1 MKVLLAPSNVA
12 DQSTS
17 AAVGLAALG
26 HDVQIWNYG
35 PSPNGF
41 RVDRQFDPGTAADY
55 FSVLTAALKEEFD
68 VFHLHT
74 TRSLMPARD
83 GMPQMWDLPLL
94 RALGKRIVF
103 SFHGSDIRKK
113 SHHVKDDRWSFYR
126 FADIPCDEEK
136 IDARLALIRTYAH
149 AMTVS
154 SVLDQ
159 VYVPEAT
166 YLPKSLDLAAY
177 EATPMPGRPRPV
189 VLHATRRRATKGTD
203 IIEAELQ
210 ELQNQY
216 DIEVRIIEGAS
227 HDELL
232 RQIAQADIVVEKLL
246 GGDAGVLSL
255 EAMAMGRV
263 AVARIRDEV
272 RARHPS
278 MPVVSADPET
288 FRSVMTS
295 LLANAQLRSEL
306 GAAGRR
312 YVETEHAA
320 PVTGKLLEKLYSSP
334 APRAVRPHPDWASD
348 PSPRRLE
355 AAYARIA
362 KLEEAIA
369 RLQQRRGKYVRE
381 TTSQ

>member
-1 MKVLLAPSNVA
+1 MKILLAPSNVA

-26 HDVQIWNYG
+26 HEAQIWNYG
-35 PSPNGF
+35 ASPNGF
-41 RVDRQFDPGTAADY
+41 RVDRQLDPETAADY
-55 FSVLTAALKEEFD
+55 FSVLTAALEEGFD

-74 TRSLMPARD
+74 ARSLMPARD
-83 GMPQMWDLPLL
+83 GLPQMWDLPLL
-94 RALGKRIVF
+94 RALGKRIVV

-113 SHHVKDDRWSFYR
+113 SHHVDDDPWSFYR

-136 IDARLALIRTYAH
+136 IDTRLALIRTYAH
-149 AMTVS
+149 TTTVS

-159 VYVPEAT
+159 VYAPEAI

-177 EATPMPGRPRPV
+177 EATPVPHRARPV

-203 IIEAELQ
+203 IIEEELRQ
-210 ELQNQY
+210 LQNRF
-216 DIEVRIIEGAS
+216 DLEVRIVEGAS

-288 FRSVMTS
+288 FGAVMAD
-295 LLANAQLRSEL
+295 LLGDARRRAEL
-306 GAAGRR
+306 GEAGRR
-312 YVETEHAA
+312 YVEAEHSAT
-320 PVTGKLLEKLYSSP
+320 VTAKLLEDLYTRPVS
-334 APRAVRPHPDWASD
+334 RGVRPHPDWASD

-355 AAYARIA
+355 TAYARIA
-362 KLEEAIA
+362 KLEETVA
-369 RLQQRRGKYVRE
+369 RLRQRR
-381 TTSQ
+381 